1 MIKDEDR
8 PTLSKNITRIRKAKG
23 FTQEQL
29 AVATKLSKRMIAHYE
44 TNLTNPP
51 IFNILAIADALD
63 VSILEL
69 LGISKTGNL
78 ELFNDI
84 DMRTMKKILLIS
96 KLQKKDRATIYNM
109 IDALLNKHKLDSD
122 NEIFRDLSHL

>member
-109 IDALLNKHKLDSD
+109 IDALLDKHKIGFDS
-122 NEIFRDLSHL
+122 

>member
-78 ELFNDI
+78 DLFNDI

-109 IDALLNKHKLDSD
+109 IDALLDKNKV
-122 NEIFRDLSHL
+122 R